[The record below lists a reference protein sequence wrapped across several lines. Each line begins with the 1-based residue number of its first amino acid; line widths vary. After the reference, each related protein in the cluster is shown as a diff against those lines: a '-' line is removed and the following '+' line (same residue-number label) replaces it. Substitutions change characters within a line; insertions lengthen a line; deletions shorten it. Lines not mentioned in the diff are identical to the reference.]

1 MKRVPTEVLN
11 NSTSSTLDSKDARNL
26 KDDV

>member
-1 MKRVPTEVLN
+1 MKIMLTEVFN